1 MRRTKEEAE
10 VTRQRLIAAAFVVFR
25 RVGYDAARLEEI
37 AEEAGVTRGALYHHF
52 GGKPQIYEAMI
63 AKAMSRIN
71 HVIEAAIG
79 AGGGALV
86 TLRRLLVDSLMHAAD
101 DAEYRAVSEI
111 ILFKS
116 PVTDELMGGIEGKI
130 SANRAYTARIAQF
143 IRDGI
148 AAGEFRADVVPEDAA
163 IHFLALQNGLL
174 TLWLLDPGLFSLRD
188 RVQGHADMFF
198 RALSR

>member
-10 VTRQRLIAAAFVVFR
+10 VTRQRLIEAALVVFR
-25 RVGYDAARLEEI
+25 RVGYEAARLEDI

-71 HVIEAAIG
+71 QVIEAAVG
-79 AGGGALV
+79 TGGGALV

-116 PVTDELMGGIEGKI
+116 PVTDELMGGVERKI
-130 SANRAYTARIAQF
+130 SGNRAYTALIAQF

-148 AAGEFRADVVPEDAA
+148 ATGEIRVDVVPEDAA

-188 RVQGHADMFF
+188 RVNEHADMFF